1 MPTAGNAD
9 PRLRLVTMER
19 AAKSDQKESLTE
31 ETRAIL
37 EEARMV
43 LPGIQALFGFQL
55 IAVFNQRFDELSA
68 ALQMTHLVALVA
80 GAVSM
85 SLVMTPAAYH
95 RIAERGRI
103 STRFTELAS
112 WLIAAAMGPLALS
125 IALDAFVVSTVIV
138 GSLAVGALI
147 GASLATV
154 FLAMWFVWPTI
165 EARRR
170 RHR

>member
-1 MPTAGNAD
+1 
-9 PRLRLVTMER
+9 MER
-19 AAKSDQKESLTE
+19 AAEAHQKESLAQ

-55 IAVFNQRFDELSA
+55 MAVFNARFEDLGA
-68 ALQMTHLVALVA
+68 ALQTIHLIALVA
-80 GAVSM
+80 GAVAM
-85 SLVMTPAAYH
+85 ALVMTPAAYH
-95 RIAERGRI
+95 RIAERGQI
-103 STRFTELAS
+103 SSRFTGLAS

-138 GSLAVGALI
+138 DSPVIAAVI
-147 GASLATV
+147 GASLALM
-154 FLAMWFVWPTI
+154 FFAMWFAWPTL

-170 RHR
+170 RQ

>member
-1 MPTAGNAD
+1 MPTAGSVD
-9 PRLRLVTMER
+9 RFLRWVTMER
-19 AAKSDQKESLTE
+19 AARSDHKESLPE

-55 IAVFNQRFDELSA
+55 IAVFNTRFDELCA
-68 ALQMTHLVALVA
+68 VLQTVHLIALVA

-85 SLVMTPAAYH
+85 SLIMTPAAYH

-103 STRFTELAS
+103 SSRFTGLAS

-125 IALDAFVVSTVIV
+125 ITLDAFVVSTVIV
-138 GSLAVGALI
+138 GSPVGGALI
-147 GASLATV
+147 GASLASV
-154 FLAMWFVWPTI
+154 FLAMWFVWPAVA
-165 EARRR
+165 ARRR
-170 RHR
+170 QR